1 MKSKETNYHF
11 SFTVE
16 VNNTQEKVW
25 QTLIDVPTWAQW
37 DTELKE
43 ASLEGD
49 FVAGAKGVLIPKKG
63 PKLPF
68 FIAEFSPNQTYTFN
82 TKMPL
87 GWLII
92 KRTLTAKNGMT
103 YFTDDIAFTGILK
116 RIFGFMLGSQFRSVL
131 PEVMQN
137 FKKLAEEK

>member
-1 MKSKETNYHF
+1 MQSKETNYHF

-43 ASLEGD
+43 ASLEGV
-49 FVAGAKGVLIPKKG
+49 FVVGAKGVLIPKKG

-68 FIAEFSPNQTYTFN
+68 FISDFSPNQSYTFN

-92 KRTLTAKNGMT
+92 KRTLTVENGMT

-116 RIFGFMLGSQFRSVL
+116 RVFGFMLGSQFRSVL
-131 PEVMQN
+131 PEVMHN